1 MTSIRLNVIAS
12 YASQLYMAAVG
23 IVLVP
28 VYLRYMGPEA
38 YGLIG
43 FYSMLQGWFMLLDV
57 GLTPTMIRETA
68 RFRGGSLDA
77 LTLRRFVKTLEG
89 IFYAVAIIAAA
100 AVIAASHFIASDWL
114 KVQKLPLKEVQ
125 HVMVIIAFIMAMR
138 WISSLHKGTI
148 NGFERLIWL
157 GVFNTVIATLRFVVV
172 IPVFLFFGATPIV
185 YFSFQILVAAIELT
199 FLLTKSHR
207 LLPKTP
213 QSSAIRW
220 DWTPLKGVLGFSLT
234 IAFTSSA
241 WVVVTQTDKLLLS
254 KFLPLSAYGY
264 FTLAVLLASGVTLLS
279 GPISSA
285 VLPRMVKLQAEG
297 DEEGLV
303 RIYRNATQVVAVIA
317 IPASLV
323 LAFFS
328 HQILLAWTNNP
339 TASQAAAPVM
349 TLYALGNGM
358 LALCSFPYFLQF
370 AKGDL
375 KLHLIGSALFVL
387 VLIPS
392 LIWETRHYGMVGAG
406 YAWLCTNA
414 LYLVFWV
421 PAIHRRFVKG
431 LHSAWLLNDV
441 AGIVV
446 LSFTAILIFWRFI
459 QWPGSRFRILLLIIL
474 LSGALVLVAAAASS
488 WVRRALLRRNP
499 FAARLSPSPP
509 DESHPS

>member
-1 MTSIRLNVIAS
+1 MNSIKLNVIAS

-23 IVLVP
+23 IALIP

-43 FYSMLQGWFMLLDV
+43 FYSMLQGWFMLLDL

-77 LTLRRFVKTLEG
+77 LTLRRFFRSLEG
-89 IFYAVAIIAAA
+89 IFYAVAVVAAA
-100 AVIAASHFIASDWL
+100 SVVAVSHFIASDWL
-114 KVQKLPLKEVQ
+114 KVQKLPLTEVQ
-125 HVMVIIAFIMAMR
+125 HAIVLIAFIMAMR
-138 WISSLHKGTI
+138 WVSSLYKGSV

-157 GVFNTVIATLRFVVV
+157 GVFNTIIATLRFVVV
-172 IPVFLFFGATPIV
+172 IPVFLLLGATPIV
-185 YFSFQILVAAIELT
+185 YFSYLVLVAAIELIV
-199 FLLTKSHR
+199 LIVKSHR

-213 QSSAIRW
+213 LSSDVRW
-220 DWTPLKGVLGFSLT
+220 DWAPLKGVLGFSLT

-241 WVVVTQTDKLLLS
+241 WIVVTQTDKLLLS
-254 KFLPLSAYGY
+254 KFLPLSEYGY
-264 FTLAVLLASGVTLLS
+264 FTLAVLVASGVTLLS

-285 VLPRMVKLQAEG
+285 LLPRMVKMQAEG

-339 TASQAAAPVM
+339 VASRDAAPIL

-375 KLHLIGSALFVL
+375 KLHLIGSGLFVAI
-387 VLIPS
+387 LIPT
-392 LIWETRHYGMVGAG
+392 LVWGTHRFGMIGAG

-414 LYLVFWV
+414 FYLVFWV
-421 PAIHRRFVKG
+421 PTIHRRFVRG
-431 LHSAWLLNDV
+431 LHSAWLMNDI

-446 LSFTAILIFWRFI
+446 LSFTATLIFWRFI
-459 QWPGSRFRILLLIIL
+459 HWPGSRVRIVFLIGL
-474 LSGALVLVAAAASS
+474 VSGALVLVAAAASP
-488 WVRRALLRRNP
+488 WVRRSLLRRSP
-499 FAARLSPSPP
+499 FATRLASNPP
-509 DESHPS
+509 DTSDPS